1 MARIPCG
8 SNTECQSELKEYLEL
23 YEHLHRSI
31 DSLSVEAEM
40 ECDKHPLIG
49 CVKNTQD
56 LARKASEIL
65 AGLGVDMKE
74 IEILESIRKEGEGS
88 EIGSLASYV
97 LRRIVFRGL
106 RDRVKNLPWSSGKCP
121 VCGLTPIAAVAKKT
135 SHGFF
140 SQLRLELHCL
150 CGFSWSYDA
159 FRCPSCSN
167 ASRDR
172 FEVIMINSLKIQRCL
187 LCNHAVAI
195 VDEGPLVSGDLV
207 HVIMSYATMKLASME
222 KQGSL

>member
-8 SNTECQSELKEYLEL
+8 PDTECQGELKEYLEL

-31 DSLSVEAEM
+31 ESLSIEVEVEW
-40 ECDKHPLIG
+40 DKHPLIE

-56 LARKASEIL
+56 LAKKAAEIL
-65 AGLGVDMKE
+65 AGLGIDMKE
-74 IEILESIRKEGEGS
+74 TEILESIRKPGKES

-97 LRRIVFRGL
+97 FRRIVSRGL
-106 RDRVKNLPWSSGKCP
+106 RDRVKNLPWSSGRCP
-121 VCGLTPIAAVAKKT
+121 VCGLTPIAAVAKRA

-150 CGFSWSYDA
+150 CGFSWPYDA
-159 FRCPSCSN
+159 FICPSCGN
-167 ASRDR
+167 TSRDK
-172 FEVIMINSLKIQRCL
+172 FEVIMVNSLKIQRCL
-187 LCNHAVAI
+187 LCNHAIAI

-207 HVIMSYATMKLASME
+207 HVIMSYATMKLSSME
-222 KQGSL
+222 KRGGL